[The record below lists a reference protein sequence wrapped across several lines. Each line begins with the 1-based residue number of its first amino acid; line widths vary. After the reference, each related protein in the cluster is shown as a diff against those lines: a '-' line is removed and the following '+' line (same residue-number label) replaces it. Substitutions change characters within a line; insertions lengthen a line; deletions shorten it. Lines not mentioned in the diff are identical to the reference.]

1 MDKDDKKAAPVQP
14 AKPAAP
20 APEPVKE
27 EPKKEEAAPAP
38 EAELSAPTLTEGRVD
53 ELEHLRNE
61 QGQLS
66 PEDGSSPDELSDAL
80 KAKFSGHGG
89 GDF

>member
-1 MDKDDKKAAPVQP
+1 MDRDDK
-14 AKPAAP
+14 KPAAP
-20 APEPVKE
+20 AQPAKPVESPAPAPVKE
-27 EPKKEEAAPAP
+27 APAKAP
-38 EAELSAPTLTEGRVD
+38 EPETELSAPTLTEGRVD
-53 ELEHLRNE
+53 EHASKRNE

-66 PEDGSSPDELSDAL
+66 PEDGSSPDELTDAL